1 VAADRSNKR
10 AGRVNVARQRA
21 GHSDAAVP
29 TERIAPSEL
38 ARRREKDA
46 PSGITVPASPGRWTP
61 SAGVAASG
69 PAVIGRVATSS
80 SAACPSA
87 DNYNYLVHPS

>member
-1 VAADRSNKR
+1 MRL
-10 AGRVNVARQRA
+10 RV
-21 GHSDAAVP
+21 GHSDAVAP

-38 ARRREKDA
+38 AHLLEKDA
-46 PSGITVPASPGRWTP
+46 LSWTTAPVSHGRWIP
-61 SAGVAASG
+61 SAGAVASG
-69 PAVIGRVATSS
+69 LAAIGRVATRD